1 MNTEMNDKELRR
13 ACETELRYVKKAEQQ
28 IQKKAMESQA
38 TWKAV
43 IGGAIPDR
51 VYDGLQA
58 AYAKAF
64 EIVFENAVGLIE
76 LTYNKSEMEKDF
88 LIHNFAVD
96 TRRSQHE
103 LKKIRR
109 KAESSD
115 FFNSVF
121 TTVEGVG
128 LGALGIGLPD
138 IVIFL
143 GFIMKSIYETAVMYG
158 YDYETPEERL
168 FILKLMSASVR
179 KHEKWVEAD
188 LEIDEMLS
196 AYARGK
202 GLPVPLYD
210 DMREQIETTAEDFA
224 LDMLVLK
231 FIQGLPLV
239 GILGGLGNPIYYKK
253 ILQYVRV
260 KYYKRYLLEKMK

>member
-1 MNTEMNDKELRR
+1 MEMQR
-13 ACETELRYVKKAEQQ
+13 
-28 IQKKAMESQA
+28 KAMTPNAS
-38 TWKAV
+38 WKA
-43 IGGAIPDR
+43 ILGGAIPERAHDS
-51 VYDGLQA
+51 LQA

-64 EIVFENAVGLIE
+64 EIVFENGVGVIE
-76 LTYNKSEMEKDF
+76 LTYNRDEMEKDF

-96 TRRSQHE
+96 TKQSQHE
-103 LKKIRR
+103 LKRIRS

-115 FFNSVF
+115 FFNSIF

-128 LGALGIGLPD
+128 LGVLGIGLPD

-143 GFIMKSIYETAVMYG
+143 GFILKSVYETAVKYG
-158 YDYETPEERL
+158 YDYEKPEERL

-179 KHEKWVEAD
+179 RRDKWLEAD
-188 LEIDEMLS
+188 MEIDEILS

-202 GLPVPLYD
+202 GLPVPVAD
-210 DMREQIETTAEDFA
+210 DMRDQIEETAEDFA
-224 LDMLVLK
+224 MDMLVLK

-239 GILGGLGNPIYYKK
+239 GVLGGMANPVYYKK
-253 ILQYVRV
+253 ILKYVRV